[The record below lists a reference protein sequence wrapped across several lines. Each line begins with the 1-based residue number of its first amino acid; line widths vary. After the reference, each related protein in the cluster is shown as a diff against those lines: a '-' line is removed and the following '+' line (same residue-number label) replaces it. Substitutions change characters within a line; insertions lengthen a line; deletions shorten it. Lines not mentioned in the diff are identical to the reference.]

1 MTIKFYVYLPRQ
13 RKPAR
18 LVSAACFFHYSIV
31 GIGRLY
37 CVMAASPIPPGP
49 RRLWA
54 ILNPLPWLRRS
65 FGYSRAEARGTVGL
79 LLLILLFIVAPLLLR
94 PELPRYLP
102 EKDQQG
108 LNEMTAQLKAH
119 RSVETD
125 FASRYPKRE
134 FKKFDRG
141 GSRFPL
147 VARVRLAPFD
157 PNTLTTEGWEA
168 RGVPHF
174 VAARMVKYGA
184 AASGFKAKAQIKKMY
199 GLEDSVYQ
207 HLAPFIQLPDE
218 APKRAYASNRPGPDG
233 KFLPFAG
240 SETTPGK
247 FPRKPRNLQ
256 PFDLNRA
263 DTTQLMQIRGIG
275 AGRAKWVVRYR
286 NQLGGYLRED
296 QLDEVFVLRDA
307 PDLRDSLK
315 KYTFVASSFAPQGVN
330 VNTAP
335 FDELYLHPYIGK
347 PRARLIVAYRQQ
359 HGSFHSI
366 EDLKKM
372 PVLKPEDVEKLRP
385 YLRFE

>member
-1 MTIKFYVYLPRQ
+1 
-13 RKPAR
+13 
-18 LVSAACFFHYSIV
+18 
-31 GIGRLY
+31 
-37 CVMAASPIPPGP
+37 MAASPTPPGP
-49 RRLWA
+49 RRPWA
-54 ILNPLPWLRRS
+54 ALNPLHWLRRS

-94 PELPRYLP
+94 PELPSYLP
-102 EKDQQG
+102 GQDQRE
-108 LNEMTAQLKAH
+108 LNAMTAQLKAH
-119 RSVETD
+119 RSAETG

-134 FKKFDRG
+134 FNKYERD
-141 GSRFPL
+141 GSRFPV

-157 PNTLTTEGWEA
+157 PNALTAEGWEA

-174 VAARMVKYGA
+174 VAARLMKYGA
-184 AASGFKAKAQIKKMY
+184 AAGGFKAKAQIKKMY

-207 HLAPFIQLPDE
+207 RLAPFIQLPDE
-218 APKRAYASNRPGPDG
+218 APRREYASNRPGPDG
-233 KFLPFAG
+233 KFPPFASG
-240 SETTPGK
+240 ETAPGK

-275 AGRAKWVVRYR
+275 AGRARWVVRYR

-315 KYTFVASSFAPQGVN
+315 KYTFVAPGFAPQGVS
-330 VNTAP
+330 VNTAS
-335 FDELYLHPYIGK
+335 FEELYLHPYIGK
-347 PRARLIVAYRQQ
+347 PRARLMVAYRQQ
-359 HGSFHSI
+359 HGPFHSI
-366 EDLKKM
+366 EELKKV
-372 PVLKPEDVEKLRP
+372 PVLKPEDVDKLRP

>member
-1 MTIKFYVYLPRQ
+1 
-13 RKPAR
+13 
-18 LVSAACFFHYSIV
+18 
-31 GIGRLY
+31 
-37 CVMAASPIPPGP
+37 MAASPTPPGP

-54 ILNPLPWLRRS
+54 VLNPLHWLRRY
-65 FGYSRAEARGTVGL
+65 FGYSRAEARGTVGVL
-79 LLLILLFIVAPLLLR
+79 LFMLAFIVAPLLLR

-102 EKDQQG
+102 EKDQRG
-108 LNEMTAQLKAH
+108 LNEMAAQLKAH
-119 RSVETD
+119 RTAEAG
-125 FASRYPKRE
+125 FASRYPKRD
-134 FKKFDRG
+134 FKKFERG
-141 GSRFPL
+141 GSRFPV

-157 PNTLTTEGWEA
+157 PNALTAEGWEA

-184 AASGFKAKAQIKKMY
+184 AAGGFKARAQIKKMY
-199 GLEDSVYQ
+199 GLDDSVYQ
-207 HLAPFIQLPDE
+207 RLAPFMQLPDE
-218 APKRAYASNRPGPDG
+218 APKREYASNRPGPDG
-233 KFLPFAG
+233 KFPPFA
-240 SETTPGK
+240 SPAATPGN

-315 KYTFVASSFAPQGVN
+315 KYTFVVPGFAPQAVN

-335 FDELYLHPYIGK
+335 FDELYLHPYLGK

-359 HGSFHSI
+359 HGPYRSI
-366 EDLKKM
+366 EDLKKV
-372 PVLKPEDVEKLRP
+372 PVLKPEEVEKLRP

>member
-1 MTIKFYVYLPRQ
+1 
-13 RKPAR
+13 
-18 LVSAACFFHYSIV
+18 
-31 GIGRLY
+31 
-37 CVMAASPIPPGP
+37 MAASPTPPGP

-54 ILNPLPWLRRS
+54 TLSPLHWLRRS

-79 LLLILLFIVAPLLLR
+79 LLLILLFIVVPLLLR
-94 PELPRYLP
+94 PELPSYLP
-102 EKDQQG
+102 DDDAKG

-119 RSVETD
+119 RSVETG

-134 FKKFDRG
+134 FPKFGRG
-141 GSRFPL
+141 GSRFPT

-157 PNTLTTEGWEA
+157 PNALTAEGWEA

-174 VAARMVKYGA
+174 VAARIVKYGA
-184 AASGFKAKAQIKKMY
+184 AAGGFKAKAQLKKMY

-207 HLAPFIQLPDE
+207 RLAPFIQLPDE
-218 APKRAYASNRPGPDG
+218 APKREYASNRPGADG
-233 KFLPFAG
+233 KFPPFANDG
-240 SETTPGK
+240 ATPSK

-275 AGRAKWVVRYR
+275 AGRARWVVKYR

-315 KYTFVASSFAPQGVN
+315 KYTFVAPGFAPQAVN

-335 FDELYLHPYIGK
+335 FEELYLHPYLGK

-359 HGSFHSI
+359 HGPFRSV
-366 EDLKKM
+366 EDLKKV
-372 PVLKPEDVEKLRP
+372 PVLKTEDVEKLRP